1 MRFDSVVERITYA
14 SYTSY
19 VYIYIGLNIP
29 YIILNSFTL
38 TNLCHQFLE
47 YLIEYLSLLRDN
59 SENFSWNI
67 KQCSM
72 WCD

>member
-14 SYTSY
+14 SYTSH
-19 VYIYIGLNIP
+19 VYIYRFKYTIYYLKLHFI
-29 YIILNSFTL
+29 
-38 TNLCHQFLE
+38 NLCHQFLE

>member
-19 VYIYIGLNIP
+19 VYIYRFKYTIYYLKYLHFI
-29 YIILNSFTL
+29 
-38 TNLCHQFLE
+38 NLCHQFRE